1 MSGTAA
7 DVVLSAIYSENS
19 EGGDKNW
26 EHLKNFV
33 REVNGEIVMRGGKNI
48 QHVQPGSYVGRDIA
62 DFGDLP
68 KVKPKYVAVSGVV
81 WFKSP
86 NLKKNGILTFPSF
99 PGDTFPIPVQ
109 HATSELLSY
118 YDCTFANV
126 CPDEM
131 RLKAPHAI
139 QDFTYSK
146 NYLEKYVLTPKNQ
159 KGPKGHGGAGGAG
172 LERHEFHHLDCPLDK
187 DSGVF
192 VLAKFVDEEE
202 TELHISGFH
211 IPVRHTLYIPNGVIH
226 TNNYLKGTWRTM
238 LSDGDIDFAN
248 FKKGEMTLS
257 PFHLHVGPQDHG
269 VEGFS
274 NLVISGSGK

>member
-7 DVVLSAIYSENS
+7 MENS
-19 EGGDKNW
+19 ADDKNW
-26 EHLKNFV
+26 DNLKNFV
-33 REVNGEIVMRGGKNI
+33 REVGGEIVMRGGMNI
-48 QHVQPGSYVGRDIA
+48 QHVKPGSYIGKEIA
-62 DFGDLP
+62 NFGDLP
-68 KVKPKYVAVSGVV
+68 KVKPKYVPVSGVN
-81 WFKSP
+81 WLKSP
-86 NLKKNGILTFPSF
+86 NPEKNGILNFPSF
-99 PGDTFPIPVQ
+99 PGETFPIPVQ

-146 NYLEKYVLTPKNQ
+146 NYLEKYVLLPKNQ
-159 KGPKGHGGAGGAG
+159 RGPKGHGGAGGAG
-172 LERHEFHHLDCPLDK
+172 LERHEFHHLDCPLDE

-192 VLAKFVDEEE
+192 VLAKFVDKEE

-226 TNNYLKGTWRTM
+226 TNNYLKGTWCTM

-257 PFHLHVGPQDHG
+257 PFHLQLGPQDQG
-269 VEGFS
+269 VEEFCG
-274 NLVISGSGK
+274 LGISGK